1 MNFDFEFC
9 ERKRRLLVSG
19 HLNFLKD
26 EWKLGKWEQG
36 GALCRFNRKSKFK
49 FKVGFGIC
57 FEFKFCIFLE
67 LTSHGRFN
75 VYHSVHK
82 AAGYMV
88 YVE

>member
-9 ERKRRLLVSG
+9 ERKKRLLESG

-57 FEFKFCIFLE
+57 FEFKFCIFW
-67 LTSHGRFN
+67 S
-75 VYHSVHK
+75 
-82 AAGYMV
+82 
-88 YVE
+88 

>member
-57 FEFKFCIFLE
+57 FEFKFCIFWSKQAMDVSMSTTVFTKLRV
-67 LTSHGRFN
+67 TW
-75 VYHSVHK
+75 
-82 AAGYMV
+82 YM
-88 YVE
+88 